1 MAKYSIEL
9 RDVIESLNV
18 DLFDFDYEYYADNYA
33 LQRRF
38 ENMFIQHYYFHEIGF
53 ETIERFK
60 LNLQARLNL
69 NAPLYK
75 QYWESHLR
83 TKDIDFA
90 VNKDYTETVTRELE
104 TESATSS
111 SSNNNSVNNNESTS
125 ISNADNKLS
134 NIGDGVSM
142 AKLSDEYV
150 TGIENEQRSVKTND
164 TQTTQSNDTS
174 NVNDTGKQ
182 TETLTTSGKGN
193 IGTTSSAQ
201 LIKEWRQ
208 IMLNL
213 DRQIIEDCADLF
225 MQIY

>member
-33 LQRRF
+33 LQKRF

-90 VNKDYTETVTRELE
+90 VNKDYIETVTRELE

-111 SSNNNSVNNNESTS
+111 SSNNSSLNNNESTS

-142 AKLSDEYV
+142 AKLNDEYV
-150 TGIENEQRSVKTND
+150 TGVENEQRSVKTSD
-164 TQTTQSNDTS
+164 TQATQSSDTS

-213 DRQIIEDCADLF
+213 DKQIIEDCADLF

>member
-9 RDVIESLNV
+9 RDVIESQNV
-18 DLFDFDYEYYADNYA
+18 ELFDFDYEYYADNYA

-90 VNKDYTETVTRELE
+90 VNKDYMETVTRELE

-111 SSNNNSVNNNESTS
+111 SSNNSSLNNNESTS

-142 AKLSDEYV
+142 AKLNDEYI
-150 TGIENEQRSVKTND
+150 TGVENEQRSVKTND
-164 TQTTQSNDTS
+164 TQTTQSSDTS

-182 TETLTTSGKGN
+182 TETLTTTGKGN

-213 DRQIIEDCADLF
+213 DKQIIEDCADLF

>member
-9 RDVIESLNV
+9 RDIIESQNV

-69 NAPLYK
+69 NAPIYK

-90 VNKDYTETVTRELE
+90 VNKDYIETVTRELE

-111 SSNNNSVNNNESTS
+111 SSNNSSLNNNESTS

-142 AKLSDEYV
+142 AKLNDEYI
-150 TGIENEQRSVKTND
+150 TGVENEQRSVKTID

-182 TETLTTSGKGN
+182 TETLTTTGKGN

-213 DRQIIEDCADLF
+213 DKQIIEDCADLF